1 MQFIALATDYDGTL
15 ATDGRVFPETIEAL
29 ERLRRSGRKL
39 VMVTGRELPDLQ
51 SIFDGLELFE
61 RVVAENG
68 ALLYRPETR
77 ESLPLGEPPPP
88 EFIARLRAA
97 NIPLSL
103 GQSIIA
109 TVEPHEGVVLDAIRD
124 LGLELQIIFNK
135 GAVMVLPAG
144 VTKASGLTA
153 GLDELGLSP
162 HNVAGIGDAENDHAF
177 LRLCGASAA
186 VANALPSV
194 KDECDLVTRGARGA
208 GVAEL
213 IDRILEDDLKSV
225 RRKRHH
231 VALAE
236 TPDGESVPI
245 EPGCVLLAAGSSGG
259 GKSTFLMGLMERLS
273 QCKYQYCAID
283 PEGDYEHMEGAVV
296 LGTAKRP
303 PRPSEAMELLHGARD
318 NVIVNLVGLPFPDR
332 AAFLAKLFPQ
342 LMELRARTARPHWII
357 LDEAHHLLPAGH
369 DPVALAIP
377 ERMTGLI
384 MVTVEPKQIALS
396 ALQRLDEVLLIGRE
410 PQALADEIGNVLGEG
425 LPPRLPRELE
435 TGVGVLWRR
444 SGGTTR
450 LVRLI
455 EPRQQRKRHAHKYA
469 EGRLPEERS
478 FWFRGA
484 ENRLKLR
491 AQNLMVFLQLA
502 EGVDE
507 ETWMHHLK
515 AGDYSRWFRECIK
528 DEDLAREAAAIE
540 LDGMDAEESRARI
553 RDAVERRY
561 TAPANPD

>member
-1 MQFIALATDYDGTL
+1 
-15 ATDGRVFPETIEAL
+15 
-29 ERLRRSGRKL
+29 
-39 VMVTGRELPDLQ
+39 
-51 SIFDGLELFE
+51 
-61 RVVAENG
+61 
-68 ALLYRPETR
+68 
-77 ESLPLGEPPPP
+77 
-88 EFIARLRAA
+88 
-97 NIPLSL
+97 
-103 GQSIIA
+103 
-109 TVEPHEGVVLDAIRD
+109 
-124 LGLELQIIFNK
+124 
-135 GAVMVLPAG
+135 
-144 VTKASGLTA
+144 
-153 GLDELGLSP
+153 
-162 HNVAGIGDAENDHAF
+162 GDAENDHAF

-213 IDRILEDDLKSV
+213 IGRILEDDLKAL

-236 TPDGESVPI
+236 TPDGEPVPI

-283 PEGDYEHMEGAVV
+283 PEGDHEHMEGAVV

-303 PRPSEAMELLHGARD
+303 PRPSEVMELLHGVRD
-318 NVIVNLVGLPFPDR
+318 NAVVNLVGLPFPDR

-369 DPVALAIP
+369 DSVALTIP
-377 ERMTGLI
+377 ERMTGLV
-384 MVTVEPKQIALS
+384 MVTVEPKQIAPS

-425 LPPRLPRELE
+425 SPPRLPRELE
-435 TGVGVLWRR
+435 TGAGVLWRR
-444 SGGTTR
+444 AGGTTR

-455 EPRQQRKRHAHKYA
+455 EPRQQRKRHARKYA

-484 ENRLKLR
+484 DNRLKLR
-491 AQNLMVFLQLA
+491 AQNLTVFLQMA

-561 TAPANPD
+561 TAPTNPD